1 MLTADTIL
9 ELARSQ
15 LGVKES
21 PPNSNNVKYNTAYY
35 GRGVSGSAYPW
46 CCVFQWWLF
55 HECTASELF
64 YGGQKTASCTTLYN
78 FYKANA
84 QIVDTAEA
92 RPGDL
97 VFFTFNDSDRRKGIK
112 NHIGICEANE
122 QGYITTIDGNTGTTN
137 EANGGAVMRKR
148 RAWKYVTGVARPTYT
163 IEDKEETEDMKI
175 YHWFADMPDWARQSA
190 EKAYKK
196 GIIKADADTNAVNVY
211 EVNLQ
216 TIVWLDRL
224 GLLD

>member
-1 MLTADTIL
+1 MTADTIL

-21 PPNSNNVKYNTAYY
+21 PPNSNNVKYNTVYY
-35 GRGVSGSAYPW
+35 GRGVSGSPYPW

-55 HECTASELF
+55 HECAASELF

-78 FYKANA
+78 YYKM
-84 QIVDTAEA
+84 QGQLVDVEDA
-92 RPGDL
+92 RLGDL
-97 VFFTFNDSDRRKGIK
+97 VFFTFNGSDKESGIK
-112 NHIGICEANE
+112 NHIGICESNE
-122 QGYITTIDGNTGTTN
+122 SGYINTIDGNTGTTN

-148 RAWKYVTGVARPTYT
+148 RAWSYVTGVARPAYT
-163 IEDKEETEDMKI
+163 EEKKEDDMKI
-175 YHWFADMPDWARQSA
+175 YHWFSDMPDWACPSA
-190 EKAYKK
+190 EKAYRK

-211 EVNLQ
+211 EANLQ
-216 TIVWLDRL
+216 AIVWLDRL